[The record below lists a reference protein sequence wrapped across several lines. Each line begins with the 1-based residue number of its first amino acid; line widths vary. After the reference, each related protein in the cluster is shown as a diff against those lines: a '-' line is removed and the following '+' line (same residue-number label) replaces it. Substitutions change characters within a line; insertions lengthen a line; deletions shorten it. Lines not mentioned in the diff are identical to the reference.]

1 MSYYVLYTVA
11 TGSIVGV
18 NTTGFGPG
26 TGEAVLG
33 PLSSADDAAVLASQH
48 PQRYRVTGTPP
59 ALTAQPYWT
68 TAAATASGLTTV
80 TATLTDAPSPAPS
93 SATLAVAGGTLTAAV
108 ASGQATFTLAVH
120 PTLGTQQVAYT
131 VSASGTVSALDT
143 LGTTPPLIGQ
153 QLATI
158 SGTPTVAPGGPGSR
172 DYVLGASAVQLDF
185 AAQLNAIA
193 VGLGEA
199 LHLLHARILP
209 ALEASTYTPVT
220 LTANE
225 SAALANLN
233 STVLPAIV
241 TTLDAI
247 YPATGAPMPTYQAM
261 ASSMASVHGA
271 IDTANAALASIPNL
285 Q

>member
-1 MSYYVLYTVA
+1 MSYFVLYTVS
-11 TGSIVGV
+11 TGTVLAV
-18 NTTGFGPG
+18 NTTGFGAG

-33 PLSSADDAAVLASQH
+33 PLSSNNADAVLASQY
-48 PQRYRVTGTPP
+48 PQRFAVTGTPP
-59 ALTAQPYWT
+59 ALTPLPYWT
-68 TAAATASGLTTV
+68 TQAATASGLTTL
-80 TATLTDAPSPAPS
+80 TATLNGATTAPA
-93 SATLAVAGGTLTAAV
+93 SATLAVASGTLTAAV
-108 ASGQATFTLAVH
+108 SADTATWTLAVH
-120 PTLGTQQVAYT
+120 PTLGDQRVPYT
-131 VSASGTVSALDT
+131 VSASGTVSALDA
-143 LGTTPPLIGQ
+143 LGSTPPLIGQ

-158 SGTPTVAPGGPGSR
+158 SGVPTVAPGGPGSR

-199 LHLLHARILP
+199 LHLLHTRILP
-209 ALEASTYTPVT
+209 ALEASTYTPIT
-220 LTANE
+220 LSANE

-233 STVLPAIV
+233 TAVLPAIV

-261 ASSMASVHGA
+261 TSSMASVHGA
-271 IDTANAALASIPNL
+271 IINANAALASIPNL